1 MFIFATLSVVV
12 SFCPPP
18 PLPFFFSYVVSVFC
32 PHQLWGKCWSSGDVA
47 AGWWQRILHL
57 WHSPTCRCGQCLQ
70 WHTGEDCLYF
80 YSYFSSIDRLL
91 EPKCYNWLCRSNYSS
106 NKMMTLAY
114 PHMTISLEMM
124 TGTKK
129 EAILEMRAMMVR
141 SHPENEGDLTKC
153 VFNRVTVRC
162 CSDTKRLTVWVVAAG
177 GSGEE
182 NRKAASQARVGGTK
196 VRVGEEMKVLFF

>member
-1 MFIFATLSVVV
+1 MTTL
-12 SFCPPP
+12 
-18 PLPFFFSYVVSVFC
+18 
-32 PHQLWGKCWSSGDVA
+32 G
-47 AGWWQRILHL
+47 
-57 WHSPTCRCGQCLQ
+57 
-70 WHTGEDCLYF
+70 
-80 YSYFSSIDRLL
+80 
-91 EPKCYNWLCRSNYSS
+91 
-106 NKMMTLAY
+106 Y
-114 PHMTISLEMM
+114 PHMTISLEMT

-153 VFNRVTVRC
+153 VFNRVTARC

-196 VRVGEEMKVLFF
+196 VRVGEEMKDFFK